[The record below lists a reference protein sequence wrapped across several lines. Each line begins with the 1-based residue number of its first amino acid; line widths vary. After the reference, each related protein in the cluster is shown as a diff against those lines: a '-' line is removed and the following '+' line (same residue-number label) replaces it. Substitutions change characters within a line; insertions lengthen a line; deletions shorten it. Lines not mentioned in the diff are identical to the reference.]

1 MKEYLNIL
9 LNNLKIDLTLRGNF
23 LLAKM
28 IILYEQPK
36 ARKAGVIFLGQ
47 TNIPES
53 GETRGRFETA
63 EKVVFHKKTKDSRGT

>member
-1 MKEYLNIL
+1 M
-9 LNNLKIDLTLRGNF
+9 NNQRT
-23 LLAKM
+23 
-28 IILYEQPK
+28 
-36 ARKAGVIFLGQ
+36 RKAGVIFLGQ